1 MDGAA
6 SDMIQCRR
14 MTPESLPDAFRL
26 LSTFLSQDDHYL
38 DSSRAYGD
46 GGTAALSTALELFLR
61 RPELGFVWL
70 AYQGGEPV
78 AVCVVSWAIS
88 TSIGAV
94 VAKLDDV
101 YVSHAHQGRGISS
114 VQLSQLKAELHQLG
128 VRRID
133 TSVHLQNELARRFY
147 ERHGFKPLN
156 EERLACVL

>member
-1 MDGAA
+1 
-6 SDMIQCRR
+6 MIQCRR
-14 MTPESLPDAFRL
+14 MTLESLPHAFRL
-26 LSTFLSQDDHYL
+26 LSIFLGQDDHYL

-46 GGTAALSTALELFLR
+46 GGTAALSTALELFLG

-70 AYQGGEPV
+70 AYEGGEPV

-101 YVSHAHQGRGISS
+101 YVSQTQRGRGIGSAH
-114 VQLSQLKAELHQLG
+114 LRQLKAELQQLG

-133 TSVHLQNELARRFY
+133 TSVHLQNEPARRFY

>member
-1 MDGAA
+1 
-6 SDMIQCRR
+6 MIQCRR
-14 MTPESLPDAFRL
+14 MTQESLSDAFRL
-26 LSTFLSQDDHYL
+26 LSSFLSQDDHYL

-46 GGTAALSTALELFLR
+46 GGTAALSRALELFLR

-70 AYQGGEPV
+70 AYEGEEPV

-101 YVSHAHQGRGISS
+101 YVSEAQQGRGIGSAH
-114 VQLSQLKAELHQLG
+114 LSQLKAELHQLG

-133 TSVHLQNELARRFY
+133 TSVHLQNEPARRFY

>member
-1 MDGAA
+1 MRGRRF
-6 SDMIQCRR
+6 DMIQCCR
-14 MTPESLPDAFRL
+14 MTQESLPDAFRL
-26 LSTFLSQDDHYL
+26 LSVFLSQDDHYL
-38 DSSRAYGD
+38 ESSRAYGD

-61 RPELGFVWL
+61 RPALGFVWL
-70 AYQGGEPV
+70 AYEGGEPV

-101 YVSHAHQGRGISS
+101 YVSEAQQGRGIGSAH
-114 VQLSQLKAELHQLG
+114 LSQLKVELHQLG

-133 TSVHLQNELARRFY
+133 TSVHLQNEPARRFY
-147 ERHGFKPLN
+147 ERQGFKPLN